1 MEQQLG
7 RRLKTKGTKISLFLL
22 IFHLC
27 KKEKPHL
34 VCHGLWT
41 FSHNCRENT
50 AAGMLQQ
57 QNILFGPESHNK
69 MVCMA
74 QAQPSCQLLLVQ
86 KNLAEA
92 KRIAKIILHKMR
104 DVSQRRLN
112 AMEVENYRK
121 TKTFSQTFQ
130 IAQEANILAV
140 IKHFLYLC

>member
-69 MVCMA
+69 NGLYGTGTT
-74 QAQPSCQLLLVQ
+74 LLPVI
-86 KNLAEA
+86 ACA
-92 KRIAKIILHKMR
+92 KEPRGGEE
-104 DVSQRRLN
+104 DS
-112 AMEVENYRK
+112 EN
-121 TKTFSQTFQ
+121 
-130 IAQEANILAV
+130 
-140 IKHFLYLC
+140 HPP